1 MLFFRLSQHRGM
13 SVPAIE
19 LLELRTLD
27 LAIDT
32 GSPMPRTGFVQ
43 TRTAPRLVDPDGS
56 WLDEQTG
63 QA

>member
-1 MLFFRLSQHRGM
+1 MR
-13 SVPAIE
+13 VPAIE